1 MYYVLDS
8 RFRGNDDIIA
18 PCIVYM
24 QKIIRKQVFSLALPV
39 VLSSLLQRSVGIIDI
54 FLVGGLGASAIA
66 AVGIAQIMVFVV
78 MSISWGIN
86 VGATVLVAQLW
97 GAERKADAGKAAYQ
111 AILMAVAASVLIM
124 VLGLFF
130 GGRIGALLGAQNEV
144 QEILVN
150 YAKIIFTFILFTIFI
165 NVLSGI
171 MHGTGDTKTPLY
183 AILIVNVLHIMVAYP
198 LIYGYLGMPKLGVKG
213 AAIAIAV
220 SECGGALF
228 LLIRSIHKRYI
239 IVTRELE
246 MKYAAMTVKLG
257 YPIFIDRLLQ
267 NLGSMAFAKV
277 ILLYGTTVYA
287 AHQVGLAIE
296 AFSFMPGYGIA
307 VAAATMVG
315 QHLGAGKP
323 DHARISAFEANRLAV
338 MLMAAMALVF
348 FFFPYALLRAF
359 TNDPEVIKYG
369 ILYMKIV
376 AFAQIPL
383 AVTMVVGG
391 SLRGAGDTG
400 FIMFATIA
408 GMWLIRIPV
417 AALLAAVV
425 KLEIRYVWSV
435 MILDWLVRMSFLL
448 WRYKKENWGR
458 LEI

>member
-1 MYYVLDS
+1 
-8 RFRGNDDIIA
+8 
-18 PCIVYM
+18 M
-24 QKIIRKQVFSLALPV
+24 QQTIRKQVFSLALPV
-39 VLSSLLQRSVGIIDI
+39 VLSSLLQRAVGIIDI

-78 MSISWGIN
+78 MSLSWGIN
-86 VGATVLVAQLW
+86 VGITVLVSRLW
-97 GAERKADAGKAAYQ
+97 GAERKGDAGKAAFQ
-111 AILMAVAASVLIM
+111 AMLMAAGATVLIM
-124 VLGLFF
+124 ILGLSF
-130 GGRIGALLGAQNEV
+130 GGKVGSLLGAQNEV
-144 QEILVN
+144 RVILAD
-150 YAKIIFTFILFTIFI
+150 YAQIIFTFILFTISI
-165 NVLSGI
+165 NVLAGI

-183 AILIVNVLHIMVAYP
+183 AILIVNALHVIVAYP

-213 AAIAIAV
+213 AAIAIAI
-220 SECGGALF
+220 SEFAGALF
-228 LLIRSIHKRYI
+228 LLIRSLHKRYI
-239 IVTRELE
+239 VVTRHLE
-246 MKYAAMTVKLG
+246 TKYAAMTFKLG

-315 QHLGAGKP
+315 QNLGAGRP
-323 DHARISAFEANRLAV
+323 DHARISSYEANRLAV
-338 MLMAAMALVF
+338 MLMAAMGLVF
-348 FFFPYALLRAF
+348 FFFPYGLLCAF

-408 GMWLIRIPV
+408 GMWLVRLPV
-417 AALLAAVV
+417 AALLAVV
-425 KLEIRYVWSV
+425 IGMEIRYVWSV
-435 MILDWLVRMSFLL
+435 MILDWIVRMSFLL
-448 WRYKKENWGR
+448 WRYRKETWGR
-458 LEI
+458 LNI